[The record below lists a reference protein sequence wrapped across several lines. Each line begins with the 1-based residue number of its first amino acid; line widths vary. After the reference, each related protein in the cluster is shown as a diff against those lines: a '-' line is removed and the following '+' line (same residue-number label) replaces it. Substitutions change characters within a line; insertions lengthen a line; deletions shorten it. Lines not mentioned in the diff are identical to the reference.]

1 MLFRSSRFEVAL
13 PCIEITSQIPQEVTT
28 PSSSAS
34 IEHVGSTS
42 ESPLILLAEDNE
54 ANITTIVSY
63 LEVKGFRIAVAND
76 GQEAIAL
83 VRSKNPD
90 LILMD
95 IQMPRMDGLEAIR
108 WIRSNHSTDV
118 PIIAL
123 TALAMTG
130 DREKCLAAGAND
142 YLSKPIK
149 LKQLATVIQQF
160 LE

>member
-1 MLFRSSRFEVAL
+1 M
-13 PCIEITSQIPQEVTT
+13 
-28 PSSSAS
+28 
-34 IEHVGSTS
+34 
-42 ESPLILLAEDNE
+42 
-54 ANITTIVSY
+54 
-63 LEVKGFRIAVAND
+63 KGFRIAVAND

-90 LILMD
+90 LVLMD
-95 IQMPRMDGLEAIR
+95 IQMPRMDGLEAIE
-108 WIRSNHSTDV
+108 WIRNNHSTDL

-149 LKQLATVIQQF
+149 LKQLATAIQQF

>member
-1 MLFRSSRFEVAL
+1 MDVGRRFEIVL
-13 PCIEITSQIPQEVTT
+13 PCVEITSQTPQELTN
-28 PSSSAS
+28 PSSLAS
-34 IEHVGSTS
+34 IENASSNS

-54 ANITTIVSY
+54 ANIMTIVSY
-63 LEVKGFRIAVAND
+63 LEVKGFRIAVAKD

-83 VRSKNPD
+83 VRSQNPD
-90 LILMD
+90 LVLMD
-95 IQMPRMDGLEAIR
+95 IQMPRMDGLEAIK